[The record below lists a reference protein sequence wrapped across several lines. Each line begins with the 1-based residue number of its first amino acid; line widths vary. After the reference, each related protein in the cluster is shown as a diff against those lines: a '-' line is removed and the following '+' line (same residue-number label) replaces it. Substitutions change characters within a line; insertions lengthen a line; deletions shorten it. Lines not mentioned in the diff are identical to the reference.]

1 MDGAEPSH
9 ARPAGL
15 TPNLERIAKDG
26 MRFSEFYVSAPRCT
40 PSRASFFTGISPAKL
55 HMTYA
60 NEGGKERRG
69 SGEDASDASQRV
81 VPPAPLKEL
90 PEEVPTTGALLQ
102 RQGYATAH
110 FGKWHIGRIDP
121 TRRGFDESDG
131 PNTNQGPEPGA
142 PNPEECFAI
151 TARGI
156 EFMKA
161 QVKAGKPFFLQ
172 LSHYGV
178 GTEEEA
184 TPESYAETMA
194 ALPRLSGKTLAS
206 AAGARDMDQA
216 IGQVLA
222 ALEELGIARNTYMFY
237 SADHGNQAGN
247 AGRNSPGP
255 NPPLSGGKG
264 SVREGGI
271 RAPFLALGPDIAAGT
286 LCGQR
291 ATCMDLLPTLLELAG
306 APLAKPRAIDALAA
320 VEGGSLAQ
328 VLRSTG
334 AGKIART
341 REEIVIHFPHYD
353 LDNGGPASAIFLG
366 EWKLVRNYDS
376 GAVTLHDIPK
386 DREERH
392 DVAREKPEKVQELL
406 AKLDAYLV
414 AVRAQMPT
422 KAGEAPAQPAPPV
435 EPGQPG
441 ERRGR
446 GDKPRRGGGGGKRQ
460 QGDAPWQAAPF
471 QPFAPHMT
479 IRHDAPWLYAESDG
493 LPHAPLEFTMMK
505 GIRARQQQV
514 PLPQAYRGT
523 NAWQVPLMPKP
534 ASKPVDARGAARGHP
549 GDHARLVQTRA
560 ALLARHT
567 AGLRSRSR
575 P

>member
-1 MDGAEPSH
+1 MKRALLAALALLLSLSLSPAHPEETSGKSKPNFVFILGEAHGWSATSVDMDGAEPSH
-9 ARPAGL
+9 ARPVGL
-15 TPNLERIAKDG
+15 TPNLERIAKEG

-55 HMTYA
+55 HMTYV

-69 SGEDASDASQRV
+69 SGEEVSDAGQRV

-90 PEEVPTTGALLQ
+90 PSEVPTTGTLLG

-110 FGKWHIGRIDP
+110 FGKWHVGRLDP
-121 TRRGFDESDG
+121 TQHGFDLSDG
-131 PNTNQGPEPGA
+131 PNTNQGPERGA
-142 PNPEECFAI
+142 PNPRQCFAI
-151 TARGI
+151 TERGI

-161 QVKAGKPFFLQ
+161 QVKAEKPFFLQ

-178 GTEEEA
+178 GTEEES

-206 AAGARDMDQA
+206 AAGVRDMDKA

-222 ALEELGIARNTYMFY
+222 AIEELGIAKNTYIFF
-237 SADHGNQAGN
+237 STDHGNQGGN
-247 AGRNSPGP
+247 GGRNGSSA
-255 NPPLSGGKG
+255 NPPLTGGKG

-271 RAPFLALGPDIAAGT
+271 RVPFLAMGPDIAAGT
-286 LCGQR
+286 ICGQR
-291 ATCMDLLPTLLELAG
+291 ATGMDLLPTLLELAG
-306 APLAKPRAIDALAA
+306 APLEKPENPDALTT

-334 AGKIART
+334 AGKIVRP

-366 EWKLVRNYDS
+366 EWKLVRNYDT
-376 GAVTLHDIPK
+376 GAITLHDITK

-392 DVAREKPEKVQELL
+392 DVAREQPEKVQELL

-414 AVRAQMPT
+414 AVKAQMPT
-422 KAGEAPAQPAPPV
+422 KAGESPAEPAPPT
-435 EPGQPG
+435 PPPTDPG

-446 GDKPRRGGGGGKRQ
+446 GDKPRRGGGGGNGGGGQ
-460 QGDAPWQAAPF
+460 QGGN
-471 QPFAPHMT
+471 
-479 IRHDAPWLYAESDG
+479 S
-493 LPHAPLEFTMMK
+493 
-505 GIRARQQQV
+505 
-514 PLPQAYRGT
+514 
-523 NAWQVPLMPKP
+523 
-534 ASKPVDARGAARGHP
+534 
-549 GDHARLVQTRA
+549 
-560 ALLARHT
+560 
-567 AGLRSRSR
+567 
-575 P
+575 